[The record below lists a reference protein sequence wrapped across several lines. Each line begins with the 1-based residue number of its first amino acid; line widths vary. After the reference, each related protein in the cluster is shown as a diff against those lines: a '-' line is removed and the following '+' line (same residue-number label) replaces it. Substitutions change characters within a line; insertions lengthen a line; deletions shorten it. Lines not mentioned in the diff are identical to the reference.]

1 MAPFFVLAAC
11 IIAALC
17 VIDAAANA
25 TPRSLVPGLG
35 GCLKALP
42 KGQKA
47 GAVSNI
53 TISTG
58 GLQRNYLIFIPST
71 YNSLFPTPI
80 ILSYHG
86 GVRTAEDQLLLDELT
101 NPEFNKEYFVVYPQ
115 GIGV

>member
-1 MAPFFVLAAC
+1 MGSFRLFAVC
-11 IIAALC
+11 IATLC
-17 VIDAAANA
+17 IIDAAAYV
-25 TPRSLVPGLG
+25 TPRSLTPILE

-47 GAVSNI
+47 GVVSNV
-53 TISTG
+53 TISSD
-58 GLQRNYLIFIPST
+58 GLPRNYLISIPPG
-71 YNSLFPTPI
+71 YNSLFPAPI

-101 NPEFNKEYFVVYPQ
+101 NPEFNRDYFVIYPQ